1 MVAILRTLGFM
12 VVIYLD
18 DPLILIQ
25 CMSVIL
31 EQYRFI
37 RSLLQVLGFVINE
50 EKSVGTP
57 SQVMEFLEL
66 IVDTVTLSFRLP
78 SKKVDSMI
86 KKSVRL
92 CSQILQITQSDFEQ
106 EECSAACVSKPFRR
120 LYLGVV
126 GSSICAFSLQ

>member
-1 MVAILRTLGFM
+1 M
-12 VVIYLD
+12 D
-18 DPLILIQ
+18 DLLILIQ
-25 CMSVIL
+25 CMSGIL

-57 SQVMEFLEL
+57 SQVMEFLGL

-92 CSQILQITQSDFEQ
+92 RS
-106 EECSAACVSKPFRR
+106 
-120 LYLGVV
+120 
-126 GSSICAFSLQ
+126 

>member
-1 MVAILRTLGFM
+1 
-12 VVIYLD
+12 
-18 DPLILIQ
+18 
-25 CMSVIL
+25 MSGIL

-57 SQVMEFLEL
+57 SQVMEFLGL

-92 CSQILQITQSDFEQ
+92 RSQILQITQSDFEQ
-106 EECSAACVSKPFRR
+106 EECSAACVSKSFRR
-120 LYLGVV
+120 LNLGVV
-126 GSSICAFSLQ
+126 VSSIRTFSLQGGSVAVLM